1 MNRKKQT
8 LQAVGP
14 SLILLAL
21 ASAAQGAVLTAGPGG
36 TYSSIQDAL
45 DAAVA
50 LPGDDE
56 IRVRFGVY
64 PENLFVDLAGSGD
77 LIEMSGG
84 WDASFTTAS
93 DARTT
98 VIDGGGM
105 GKVFEIQTEGSDR
118 FVLHGM
124 ELANGEDMLRAG
136 VAVFARDSSSV
147 ELFNLTI
154 RDNLA
159 VDVRASSAGLSA
171 VLLGNA
177 DLEVR
182 DCDLLDNTVTSTGT
196 VDGRGGGLTVELN
209 DSSTARIVDN
219 RIRDN
224 VVTVAGSGAGLGA
237 GADIIQFEAGS
248 SFELTDNEFRG
259 NRIDASGVTGTGLM
273 LSGTNWVAR
282 RNLVANNIDDSANG
296 FGSQAFFSTFAGTA
310 MLSDTLVVDGNAR
323 GVQLNASNGATLR
336 ATNLTISGHFS
347 ERGILAGTGSGGQL
361 SVYNS
366 ISVNNGV
373 NAQLDPT
380 VTEGSNLFSNDPGLF
395 VDPLIGDYRLA
406 PGSAAINA
414 GDNTP
419 PGGLGPLDLA
429 GRTRIFGPAVDIGAY
444 EADDVLFEDGF
455 EA

>member
-1 MNRKKQT
+1 MTHTIRT
-8 LQAVGP
+8 LRAAGP
-14 SLILLAL
+14 SLMLLAL
-21 ASAAQGAVLTAGPGG
+21 AGAAQGAVLTAGPGG
-36 TYSSIQDAL
+36 TYATVQDAL

-56 IRVRFGVY
+56 VRVRFGVF
-64 PENLFVDLAGSGD
+64 PENLFVDLDGSGD

-84 WDASFTTAS
+84 WDATFTSAS

-98 VIDGGGM
+98 VIDGGGL

-124 ELANGEDMLRAG
+124 ELANGEDTLRAG
-136 VAVFARDSSSV
+136 VAVFARDTSSV
-147 ELFNLTI
+147 ELYNLTI

-159 VDVRASSAGLSA
+159 IADRASSGGLYA
-171 VLLGNA
+171 VLIGSA

-209 DSSTARIVDN
+209 NTSTARIIGN

-248 SFELTDNEFRG
+248 FFELTDNEFRG

-282 RNLVANNIDDSANG
+282 RNRVANNIDDSANG

-310 MLSDTLVVDGNAR
+310 VLSDTLVVDGNAR
-323 GVQLNASNGATLR
+323 GVQLNANSGATLR
-336 ATNLTISGHFS
+336 ATNLTVAGHFT
-347 ERGILAGTGSGGQL
+347 ERGILAGTSGGGQL

-380 VTEGSNLFSNDPGLF
+380 VTEGSNLFTNDSGLF
-395 VDPLIGDYRLA
+395 IDPLIGDYRLA
-406 PGSAAINA
+406 PGSAAIDA

-419 PGGLGPLDLA
+419 PGGLGPIDLA

-444 EADDVLFEDGF
+444 EADDVLFADGF

>member
-1 MNRKKQT
+1 MKRKIQT

-14 SLILLAL
+14 SLMLLAL

-45 DAAVA
+45 DTAVS

-98 VIDGGGM
+98 VIDGGGL
-105 GKVFEIQTEGSDR
+105 GKVFEIQTEGADR

-136 VAVFARDSSSV
+136 VALFARDSSSV

-159 VDVRASSAGLSA
+159 VADRTSAAGLFA
-171 VLLGNA
+171 VLSGSA
-177 DLEVR
+177 DLELR
-182 DCDLLDNTVTSTGT
+182 DCDLLENTVTSTGT

-209 DSSTARIVDN
+209 DSAIARIIDN

-224 VVTVAGSGAGLGA
+224 VVTVAGSGSGLGA
-237 GADIIQFEAGS
+237 GADIIQFAGGTS
-248 SFELTDNEFRG
+248 IDLTGNEIRG
-259 NRIDASGVTGTGLM
+259 NRIDASSVTGTGLM
-273 LSGTNWVAR
+273 ISGTNWIAR
-282 RNLVANNIDDSANG
+282 RNLIANNIDDSANG
-296 FGSQAFFSTFAGTA
+296 FGAQLAVSTFSGEAT
-310 MLSDTLVVDGNAR
+310 LSDTLVVDGNAR
-323 GVQLNASNGATLR
+323 GVQLNANNGAALR
-336 ATNLTISGHFS
+336 ATNLTISGHFT
-347 ERGILAGTGSGGQL
+347 ERGLLASTSSGGQL

-373 NAQLDPT
+373 NAQLDPS
-380 VTEGSNLFSNDPGLF
+380 VDEGSNLFSNDPGLF
-395 VDPLIGDYRLA
+395 IDPLIGDYRLA

-429 GRTRIFGPAVDIGAY
+429 GRTRVFGPAVDIGAY